1 MPSQRISGGLNQQ
14 LMLRRALLLVSQYS
28 KKTDCSSLI
37 KTRLA
42 LKLQEQGLAE
52 KLTIDFNIGNESL
65 KIFQDNNIF
74 IKTYNLTK
82 ADQLGD
88 ELIESLSKKDINQT
102 NYIKFCLKL
111 IKAKINDEFRKELN
125 VMTNSFDNEKKEK
138 INKLDDETKIP
149 KYREAGVKAITK
161 LTNVTGGTKI
171 SDSQSGLRAYNKK
184 ILEDLQLM
192 ETGMGISTEIL
203 IKANKKGLKIFE
215 VPINISY
222 EGETSTHNPATH
234 GVSVIFSTMKFI
246 SLEHPLKF
254 YGIPGI
260 VFLTIGLFFIVWTL
274 QEFTISRKII
284 TNIALIAAGSTILGT
299 VFMMTSIILYS
310 VVSLIREKAD

>member
-1 MPSQRISGGLNQQ
+1 MKIAVGLPAYNEEKNLASIIAKLKQKSYDVIVCNDGSTDNTKIIAEE
-14 LMLRRALLLVSQYS
+14 MGCVVVNHS
-28 KKTDCSSLI
+28 K
-37 KTRLA
+37 
-42 LKLQEQGLAE
+42 
-52 KLTIDFNIGNESL
+52 NIGYGGAIRSL
-65 KIFQDNNIF
+65 FNKAKEQNYDVLVTFDSDGQHFVEDIEAVLQP
-74 IKTYNLTK
+74 IKENK
-82 ADQLGD
+82 ADLVIGSR
-88 ELIESLSKKDINQT
+88 LI
-102 NYIKFCLKL
+102 
-111 IKAKINDEFRKELN
+111 
-125 VMTNSFDNEKKEK
+125 NETEK
-138 INKLDDETKIP
+138 KIP
-149 KYREAGVKAITK
+149 KYRKLGIKAITK
-161 LTNVTGGTKI
+161 LTLTSSNQNI
-171 SDSQSGLRAYNKK
+171 NDSQSGFRGYNKK
-184 ILEDLQLM
+184 SLEKINPS

-203 IKANKKGLKIFE
+203 IKADRQNLKIFE

-260 VFLTIGLFFIVWTL
+260 IFLTIGLFFIVWTL

-299 VFMMTSIILYS
+299 IFMMTSIILYS